1 MEIEILYIIVS
12 LIAGSIII
20 TRIIVT
26 KNNPKKAI
34 RDLSNMNDK
43 AILDH
48 YKVLMTINEDQKGT
62 IRSIRGKLTRLEA
75 LEDQEDEEAI
85 DPQELIKQ
93 SMPMIQAAAKQF
105 GMPPEKLQA
114 LLSNPQVQE
123 WISNP
128 KNLKKL
134 QEYAPIL
141 QALGSSNQ
149 EAQSGASV
157 PQDYA

>member
-26 KNNPKKAI
+26 KNSPKKAV

-48 YKVLMTINEDQKGT
+48 YKVLMTINDDQKTT
-62 IRSIRGKLTRLEA
+62 IRSIRGKLSRLEA
-75 LEDQEDEEAI
+75 LEDQEDEEEV

-105 GMPPEKLQA
+105 GLAPEKLQV

-134 QEYAPIL
+134 KEYAPIL
-141 QALGSSNQ
+141 QAMGSNNQ
-149 EAQSGASV
+149 TAQSGASV
-157 PQDYA
+157 PSDYA